1 MHPPSVKG
9 TKYSLAEF
17 SCKKTSNME
26 QQCTIKGWIYRGA
39 KMHPRKVSSIG
50 WFWRVDI
57 WQCRICRFHF
67 FHFRLGA
74 SCKTASIRPPS
85 SIRLRCKFMHI
96 CIARLSPSPSG
107 ADLIQYMHPFSS
119 GKKLWPKFSRIF
131 LKCTWLAEKF
141 AVCCGKLAVNRL
153 WVIRSTDGW
162 RHLHKVFISW
172 SLRTF
177 MMMASE
183 RLYIKIFNSR
193 HNIE

>member
-1 MHPPSVKG
+1 
-9 TKYSLAEF
+9 
-17 SCKKTSNME
+17 ME

-96 CIARLSPSPSG
+96 CIARLSPSLLEQISSNTCIPSLPVK
-107 ADLIQYMHPFSS
+107 DCDPNFRV
-119 GKKLWPKFSRIF
+119 PEFF
-131 LKCTWLAEKF
+131 LKCTWLELQSLLCVVESWQWTAFEWFVQQMAED
-141 AVCCGKLAVNRL
+141 
-153 WVIRSTDGW
+153 I
-162 RHLHKVFISW
+162 
-172 SLRTF
+172 
-177 MMMASE
+177 
-183 RLYIKIFNSR
+183 YIKSLFREVSEHLWCDGKREII
-193 HNIE
+193 HQNIQ

>member
-74 SCKTASIRPPS
+74 SCKTATIRPPS

-96 CIARLSPSPSG
+96 CIARLSSSPLWISSNTCIPSLPVKNC
-107 ADLIQYMHPFSS
+107 DPNFPEFSS
-119 GKKLWPKFSRIF
+119 NALGW
-131 LKCTWLAEKF
+131 LKSLLCVVESWQWTAFEWFVQQMAED
-141 AVCCGKLAVNRL
+141 
-153 WVIRSTDGW
+153 I
-162 RHLHKVFISW
+162 
-172 SLRTF
+172 
-177 MMMASE
+177 
-183 RLYIKIFNSR
+183 YIKSLFREVSEHLWWWQARDYTSKYSIAG
-193 HNIE
+193 II